1 MYKIIKYKGGNMEYV
16 KEWLNN
22 IAMYMVLTMFINI
35 IIPNKAYKK
44 YINLILGFVLII
56 IVLAPINKLLN
67 DSDSFLERNIVKQKS
82 QLDNKQF
89 AINQSQLENQ
99 KKKAILE
106 IFKNNVKDQIENIL
120 FQNMELKVLKLELGM
135 NDGNENTGELESI
148 KITVS
153 QNKNYILN
161 NEVGGLN
168 KEILEKKIKIL
179 LKNFYCIDE
188 NNIYVTVQV

>member
-1 MYKIIKYKGGNMEYV
+1 MEYV